1 MYKRQAKEFSL
12 DSKKII
18 DILNKN
24 NVNVSNNLNLV
35 GEKEREVIASIVN
48 NKDNNKQQT
57 AKKNNQQNVNH
68 KNNNSVSYTHLRTL
82 DLDIIFYDD
91 DIISED
97 DLIVPHPDMKNR
109 DFVLKPLMQIAPY
122 KLHPVYRKTI
132 SDMYAEL
139 MAKKQ

>member
-1 MYKRQAKEFSL
+1 MSNLPQINIVAIS
-12 DSKKII
+12 DKIVTEPYGNVEQDVFLNGVMKI
-18 DILNKN
+18 ETLLPADELLQILQK
-24 NVNVSNNLNLV
+24 VEEHA
-35 GEKEREVIASIVN
+35 GRERKI
-48 NKDNNKQQT
+48 
-57 AKKNNQQNVNH
+57 H
-68 KNNNSVSYTHLRTL
+68 WGPRTL

-132 SDMYAEL
+132 SDMYTEL